1 MHALKTAI
9 TVAWVIFLVYWFASA
24 FGVKEGRGS
33 RRRFPMTGATAL
45 SVVLL
50 LRVFG
55 SGGLAVHSSVVA
67 AIGAVV
73 FASGIALAVWARV
86 QLGRNWGMPMT
97 QKAEPELVTSGPY
110 RFVRHP
116 IYSGLLAGLLG
127 TALASNLIGLIIVAI
142 LGAYFYYS
150 ASVEEK
156 NLTATFPT
164 TYPAYRAHTKM
175 LIPFV
180 L

>member
-9 TVAWVIFLVYWFASA
+9 DIAWIVFWVYWLGSA
-24 FGVKEGRGS
+24 FGVKEGRRSG
-33 RRRFPMTGATAL
+33 RRIPLNGLSAL
-45 SVVLL
+45 SVILL
-50 LRVFG
+50 IRVFR
-55 SGGLAVHSSVVA
+55 GGNLAVSSPILG

-73 FASGIALAVWARV
+73 FASGLALAIWARV
-86 QLGRNWGMPMT
+86 HLGRNWGMPMT
-97 QKAEPELVTSGPY
+97 RKTEPELVTSGPY

-116 IYSGLLAGLLG
+116 IYTGLLAGVLG
-127 TALASNLIGLIIVAI
+127 TALVTNLLGLVIVVV
-142 LGAYFYYS
+142 LGGYFYYS

-156 NLTATFPT
+156 NLTAVFPSA
-164 TYPAYRAHTKM
+164 YPAYRARTKM

>member
-1 MHALKTAI
+1 
-9 TVAWVIFLVYWFASA
+9 
-24 FGVKEGRGS
+24 
-33 RRRFPMTGATAL
+33 MTGLTAV
-45 SVVLL
+45 SVLL
-50 LRVFG
+50 VVRVFRGG
-55 SGGLAVHSSVVA
+55 SLAVHSAGLEV
-67 AIGAVV
+67 IGAVV
-73 FASGIALAVWARV
+73 FASGIAVAVWARV

-116 IYSGLLAGLLG
+116 IYSGFLAGVLG
-127 TALASNLIGLIIVAI
+127 TALANNLIGLIIVAV
-142 LGAYFYYS
+142 LGAYFYYC
-150 ASVEEK
+150 AFVEEK

-164 TYPAYRAHTKM
+164 AYPAYRAGTKM

>member
-1 MHALKTAI
+1 
-9 TVAWVIFLVYWFASA
+9 
-24 FGVKEGRGS
+24 
-33 RRRFPMTGATAL
+33 
-45 SVVLL
+45 
-50 LRVFG
+50 
-55 SGGLAVHSSVVA
+55 
-67 AIGAVV
+67 
-73 FASGIALAVWARV
+73 
-86 QLGRNWGMPMT
+86 MPMS
-97 QKAEPELVTSGPY
+97 QHADAQLVTSGPY

-127 TALASNLIGLIIVAI
+127 TALVTNLIDLIIVAV

-164 TYPAYRAHTKM
+164 AYPAYRTSTKM

>member
-1 MHALKTAI
+1 MHTLRTVIAI
-9 TVAWVIFLVYWFASA
+9 AWIIFWVYWFASA

-33 RRRFPMTGATAL
+33 WRRVPLNGVSAL
-45 SVVLL
+45 AVVLL
-50 LRVFG
+50 LRVFRGG
-55 SGGLAVHSSVVA
+55 SLAIHSPVLA

-73 FASGIALAVWARV
+73 FACGIALAIWARV
-86 QLGRNWGMPMT
+86 HLGKNWGLPMT
-97 QKAEPELVTSGPY
+97 QKAEPDLVTSGPY

-127 TALASNLIGLIIVAI
+127 TALVTNLIGLIIAAVM
-142 LGAYFYYS
+142 GGYFYYC
-150 ASVEEK
+150 AAVEER
-156 NLTATFPT
+156 NLIATFPT
-164 TYPAYRAHTKM
+164 AYPAYRAHTKM

>member
-1 MHALKTAI
+1 MQALKTAI
-9 TVAWVIFLVYWFASA
+9 AVAWIIFWVYWLASA
-24 FGVKEGRGS
+24 LGVKEGRAD
-33 RRRFPMTGATAL
+33 RRRIPLNGLSAL
-45 SVVLL
+45 SVIIL
-50 LRVFG
+50 LRVFRGG
-55 SGGLAVHSSVVA
+55 SLAVHSTVLGV
-67 AIGAVV
+67 IGAVV
-73 FASGIALAVWARV
+73 FASGIALAIWART

-110 RFVRHP
+110 RVVRHP

-127 TALASNLIGLIIVAI
+127 TALATNLIGLVIVAI
-142 LGAYFYYS
+142 LGGYFYYG

-156 NLTATFPT
+156 NLIATFPT
-164 TYPAYRAHTKM
+164 AYPAYRSRTKM